1 MGGPFP
7 EISIVGWPRLWLESQ
22 QAYFKEGD
30 PQGLKPAAVFCAFFG
45 TTKVVPFH
53 DGVKR
58 ATTDA
63 AECYKVMCPATHRT
77 MQLKLR
83 QHKLRQH
90 KLRQHKFR

>member
-22 QAYFKEGD
+22 HAGFEETA

-53 DGVKR
+53 DGFKL
-58 ATTDA
+58 AG
-63 AECYKVMCPATHRT
+63 HRRSGV
-77 MQLKLR
+77 L
-83 QHKLRQH
+83 
-90 KLRQHKFR
+90 